1 MFTSLC
7 QVSSA
12 NRNEKIRTYN
22 FKDDRITDHRVAKS
36 SYNLNSFFEGGEQ
49 LDDFIKNLRN
59 EFKREFLIEKMMN
72 VK

>member
-22 FKDDRITDHRVAKS
+22 FKDDRITDHRIAKS
-36 SYNLNSFFEGGEQ
+36 AYNLNSFFGGGEQ
-49 LDDFIKNLRN
+49 LDDFIKHLRN
-59 EFKREFLIEKMMN
+59 EFKKEFLIEKMMD